1 VKVSKRQMKRIIR
14 EEVNRFI
21 HEQDGRELQTPAI
34 KFVSWENAYD
44 QTELQFTVDG
54 EEMTMM
60 QSGGVHDDSVAED
73 LVYHWLDEHEPPD
86 EEFNLLVADVLE
98 QLRTDLEFSDEV
110 SEMNAQMSQY
120 AEDQHN
126 DSW

>member
-1 VKVSKRQMKRIIR
+1 MKVSKRQLKRIIR
-14 EEVNRFI
+14 EEANRLI
-21 HEQDGRELQTPAI
+21 HEQDGRELQTPDV

-44 QTELQFTVDG
+44 QTELEFTVDG
-54 EEMTMM
+54 GEMTMM

-73 LVYHWLDEHEPPD
+73 LVYHWLDEREPPD

-98 QLRTDLEFSDEV
+98 QLRADPEFSDEV
-110 SEMNAQMSQY
+110 QEMNLQMNQY
-120 AEDQHN
+120 AEDEMG